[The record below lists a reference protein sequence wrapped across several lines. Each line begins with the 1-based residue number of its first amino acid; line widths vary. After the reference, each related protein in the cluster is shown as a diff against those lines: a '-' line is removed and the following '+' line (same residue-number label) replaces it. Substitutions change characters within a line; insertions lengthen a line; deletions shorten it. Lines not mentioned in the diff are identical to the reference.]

1 MLKKEKCVEYF
12 FDSRKYNE
20 EQILQS
26 IEQEEK
32 GFEKNKSEINI
43 QLNEYGIYEV
53 KLRFLDNKLAIFKLK
68 SKSEDK
74 PKKARKTYRGY
85 ETYSSENKVY
95 GQYKGTKTY
104 QPI

>member
-12 FDSRKYNE
+12 FDSRNYDE

-26 IEQEEK
+26 IEKEEK

-43 QLNEYGIYEV
+43 KLNDYGIYEV
-53 KLRFLDNKLAIFKLK
+53 KLRFI
-68 SKSEDK
+68 DK
-74 PKKARKTYRGY
+74 RY
-85 ETYSSENKVY
+85 EAYSLENKIY
-95 GQYKGTKTY
+95 GQYKRTKTY

>member
-26 IEQEEK
+26 IEKEEK

-43 QLNEYGIYEV
+43 KLNDYGIYEV
-53 KLRFLDNKLAIFKLK
+53 RLRFIDNKLV
-68 SKSEDK
+68 
-74 PKKARKTYRGY
+74 
-85 ETYSSENKVY
+85 TYSSGNRIY

>member
-12 FDSRKYNE
+12 FDSRNYNE

-26 IEQEEK
+26 IEKEEK

-43 QLNEYGIYEV
+43 KLNDYGIYEV
-53 KLRFLDNKLAIFKLK
+53 KLRFI
-68 SKSEDK
+68 DK
-74 PKKARKTYRGY
+74 RY
-85 ETYSSENKVY
+85 EAYSLENKIY
-95 GQYKGTKTY
+95 GQYKRTKTY

>member
-20 EQILQS
+20 EQILKK

-43 QLNEYGIYEV
+43 QLNQYGIYEV
-53 KLRFLDNKLAIFKLK
+53 KLRFF
-68 SKSEDK
+68 
-74 PKKARKTYRGY
+74 
-85 ETYSSENKVY
+85 ENKIY